1 LTYSGNR
8 RISDFIPSKIENIS
22 SQIDVLSSQ
31 ATSQHINVNPEKFE
45 LENKQK
51 LNND

>member
-31 ATSQHINVNPEKFE
+31 AASQHINVNPEKFE

-51 LNND
+51 LNN